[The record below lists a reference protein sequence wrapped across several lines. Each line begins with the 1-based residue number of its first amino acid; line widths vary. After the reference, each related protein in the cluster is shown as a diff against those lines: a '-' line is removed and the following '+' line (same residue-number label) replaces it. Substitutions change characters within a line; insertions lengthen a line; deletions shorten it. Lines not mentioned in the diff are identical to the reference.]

1 MPVLVVVDWTFI
13 FKGFLFKGGTVMN
26 AMNAKKHYVWGLAS
40 HLSVYGE
47 KISGMEVAGLLNR
60 NKFLTSYGTQYEGKR
75 GTYTLIRATWKWLND
90 ELGLPGEA
98 EKVAKAFVKPDG
110 SYAY

>member
-1 MPVLVVVDWTFI
+1 MERNM
-13 FKGFLFKGGTVMN
+13 GGN
-26 AMNAKKHYVWGLAS
+26 
-40 HLSVYGE
+40 
-47 KISGMEVAGLLNR
+47 EV
-60 NKFLTSYGTQYEGKR
+60 
-75 GTYTLIRATWKWLND
+75 IRATWKWLND